1 MVNGRRVAGLI
12 VITLLLLVTFIAGW
26 LAGRTGMGSVVDL
39 ASLSDAERQFAERMS
54 GASLVG
60 QFTIAGREAGGG
72 GRPERYDLSSVEKV
86 GDDRW
91 RFNARIRYGSV
102 DTTVPIV
109 VPLRFVGDTP
119 MIILTDFTIP
129 TLGTFTTRVF
139 FYEDRYAGTW
149 QHGEFGG
156 HMFGR
161 IEKTGEAAAK

>member
-1 MVNGRRVAGLI
+1 MTGKRIGASIIGV
-12 VITLLLLVTFIAGW
+12 LLLVGIFAAGW
-26 LAGRTGMGSVVDL
+26 LAGRTAVGSVVEL
-39 ASLSDAERQFAERMS
+39 SSLDDAERRFVQRMS

-60 QFTIAGREAGGG
+60 QFTIDGREGREGRA
-72 GRPERYDLSSVEKV
+72 GRPERYDISSVEKV

-91 RFNARIRYGSV
+91 RFNARMRYGNT
-102 DTTVPIV
+102 DATVPIV

-119 MIILTDFTIP
+119 MISMTELTIP
-129 TLGTFTTRVF
+129 TLGTFTARVF

-161 IEKTGEAAAK
+161 IQKTDE